1 MNGPQKQPTWRKP
14 AGMLAILLIILV
26 WSVLIVSASEF
37 IGQLH
42 ILLQSVIYLIAGVIW
57 IAPMRPLMIWMETG
71 SFRAPPTTDFQG
83 SGASDGARTRD
94 LRRDRP
100 AL

>member
-1 MNGPQKQPTWRKP
+1 MNGPLKQPTWRKP

-26 WSVLIVSASEF
+26 WSVLIVSASEY

-71 SFRAPPTTDFQG
+71 SFRAPPTT
-83 SGASDGARTRD
+83 
-94 LRRDRP
+94 
-100 AL
+100 

>member
-1 MNGPQKQPTWRKP
+1 MNGPLKQPTWRKP

-71 SFRAPPTTDFQG
+71 SFRAPPTT
-83 SGASDGARTRD
+83 
-94 LRRDRP
+94 
-100 AL
+100 

>member
-1 MNGPQKQPTWRKP
+1 MNGPKKQPTWRKP

-71 SFRAPPTTDFQG
+71 SFRAPPTT
-83 SGASDGARTRD
+83 
-94 LRRDRP
+94 
-100 AL
+100 

>member
-1 MNGPQKQPTWRKP
+1 MNGPLKQPTWRKP

-26 WSVLIVSASEF
+26 WAVLIVSASEY

-71 SFRAPPTTDFQG
+71 SFRAPPTT
-83 SGASDGARTRD
+83 
-94 LRRDRP
+94 
-100 AL
+100 

>member
-1 MNGPQKQPTWRKP
+1 
-14 AGMLAILLIILV
+14 MLAILLIILV
-26 WSVLIVSASEF
+26 WAVLIVSASEY

-71 SFRAPPTTDFQG
+71 SFRAPTT
-83 SGASDGARTRD
+83 T
-94 LRRDRP
+94 
-100 AL
+100 

>member
-1 MNGPQKQPTWRKP
+1 MNGPHKQPTWRKP

-26 WSVLIVSASEF
+26 WAVLIVSASEY

-42 ILLQSVIYLIAGVIW
+42 ILLQGVIYLTAGVIW

-71 SFRAPPTTDFQG
+71 SFRAPPNT
-83 SGASDGARTRD
+83 
-94 LRRDRP
+94 
-100 AL
+100 

>member
-26 WSVLIVSASEF
+26 WAVLIVSASEY

-42 ILLQSVIYLIAGVIW
+42 ILLQSIVYLIAGVIW

-71 SFRAPPTTDFQG
+71 SFRAPPTT
-83 SGASDGARTRD
+83 
-94 LRRDRP
+94 
-100 AL
+100 